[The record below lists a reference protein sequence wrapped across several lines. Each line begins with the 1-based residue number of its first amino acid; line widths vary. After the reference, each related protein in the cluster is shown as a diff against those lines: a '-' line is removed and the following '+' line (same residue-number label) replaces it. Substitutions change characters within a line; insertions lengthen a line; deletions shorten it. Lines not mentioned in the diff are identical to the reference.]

1 MRPERKCRL
10 TQVDDEKMTQISPRA
25 HEFNFMGGEI
35 SDDIELD
42 DGIDDDGI
50 DDIEHDGIDDIEH
63 DGDDDGDGDDDDEI
77 QRGDDD
83 DDDDEIEYDDTGIVL
98 DFEKNLYRQQKSMK
112 GSAYVFDK
120 TFEALTKIDYI
131 KHESNRSYRLKKES
145 AA

>member
-1 MRPERKCRL
+1 M
-10 TQVDDEKMTQISPRA
+10 DDEKMTQISPRA

-50 DDIEHDGIDDIEH
+50 DDIEH
-63 DGDDDGDGDDDDEI
+63 DDDGDGDDDDEI

-112 GSAYVFDK
+112 GTAYVFDK
-120 TFEALTKIDYI
+120 TFEPLVKDDI
-131 KHESNRSYRLKKES
+131 KHESNRVYRLKKES
-145 AA
+145 AE

>member
-1 MRPERKCRL
+1 
-10 TQVDDEKMTQISPRA
+10 MTQISPRA

-63 DGDDDGDGDDDDEI
+63 DDDGDGDDDDEI

-112 GSAYVFDK
+112 GTAYVFDK
-120 TFEALTKIDYI
+120 TFEPLVKDDI
-131 KHESNRSYRLKKES
+131 KHESNRVYRLKKES
-145 AA
+145 AE

>member
-1 MRPERKCRL
+1 M
-10 TQVDDEKMTQISPRA
+10 DDEKITQISPRA

-50 DDIEHDGIDDIEH
+50 DDIEHDEIEH
-63 DGDDDGDGDDDDEI
+63 GDDDGDDDDDDEIQRVDDDGDDGDDEI

-83 DDDDEIEYDDTGIVL
+83 DDDDDEYDDTGIVL

-120 TFEALTKIDYI
+120 TFEPLTKIIDI